1 MLSVCHQPSL
11 DLSAC
16 TTAAEIEEAITPYIN
31 AILPNSTPIHPKSSI
46 PPLDVSQT
54 TPFQSERSLSLWQQ
68 LISPPP
74 MQPPNWTKSRIRRL
88 FLVSLGVPVDL
99 DEILPPSKQKRLVL
113 PSIGLDE
120 EGGGGI
126 LPRPS
131 TSAIER
137 LRDQQDAD
145 NESTTSLDSET
156 GAPKRPKSSSKAK
169 AKARSSANQKGPPA
183 PPDLDLN
190 AAALLCNTTAEAL
203 SVYSDAELKE
213 HVFTLQLLN
222 QKASKVL
229 EYWLERK
236 DEGLKEKEALEGVI
250 ENLVGFVKRGRIG
263 R

>member
-1 MLSVCHQPSL
+1 MLAFLHQPPL
-11 DLSAC
+11 DLSTC
-16 TTAAEIEEAITPYIN
+16 TTAAEIHEAIMPYIT
-31 AILPNSTPIHPKSSI
+31 AILPNSTPMHPQSSI
-46 PPLDVSQT
+46 PPLDASQMP
-54 TPFQSERSLSLWQQ
+54 PFQSDRSLSLWQQ

-113 PSIGLDE
+113 PSIGLEGDDS
-120 EGGGGI
+120 EGGF

-137 LRDQQDAD
+137 LRDAD
-145 NESTTSLDSET
+145 NESTTSLDSKT
-156 GAPKRPKSSSKAK
+156 GAPKPQKSGTNPKSKSKPF
-169 AKARSSANQKGPPA
+169 RQQRGPPP

-190 AAALLCNTTAEAL
+190 AAALLCSTTAEAL

-213 HVFTLQLLN
+213 HVFTLQMLN
-222 QKASKVL
+222 QRASKVL

-236 DEGLKEKEALEGVI
+236 DEGVKEKEALEGVI
-250 ENLVGFVKRGRIG
+250 ENLVGFVKGRRGR
-263 R
+263 